1 MVKNLPSDAGD
12 LRNMDSTPELGRSPE
27 EGQSNPLQYSC
38 LENLM
43 ERGAW
48 RAIVHGVARV
58 GHDLVTK
65 PPPPL
70 CWTYK
75 QMGLMNELSG

>member
-27 EGQSNPLQYSC
+27 EGHSNPLQYSC

-48 RAIVHGVARV
+48 QAIVYRLAKSQTSLKH
-58 GHDLVTK
+58 LVHRQHTVI
-65 PPPPL
+65 
-70 CWTYK
+70 
-75 QMGLMNELSG
+75 LSNNYQWNL